1 MESQCLLGNTSHGFL
16 ITSDTHLKRE
26 NLLLLKRSKK
36 VRTKKKN
43 NLNSQKL
50 S

>member
-1 MESQCLLGNTSHGFL
+1 MENPCLLGNTSHGFL
-16 ITSDTHLKRE
+16 ITLDTHLKRE
-26 NLLLLKRSKK
+26 NLLLQRRNKK

-43 NLNSQKL
+43 NINSQKL